1 MKIDSILASR
11 SDGSNGGNAE
21 SDVISRPTTT
31 VTTPSTTTKADD
43 RNCGK
48 INLLYTRMHALFTL
62 LS

>member
-21 SDVISRPTTT
+21 SDVTRPTTT

-48 INLLYTRMHALFTL
+48 SNLLYTRMHALFTL

>member
-11 SDGSNGGNAE
+11 SDGSNGGNPE
-21 SDVISRPTTT
+21 SDVTRPTTT
-31 VTTPSTTTKADD
+31 VTTPSTTTKADN